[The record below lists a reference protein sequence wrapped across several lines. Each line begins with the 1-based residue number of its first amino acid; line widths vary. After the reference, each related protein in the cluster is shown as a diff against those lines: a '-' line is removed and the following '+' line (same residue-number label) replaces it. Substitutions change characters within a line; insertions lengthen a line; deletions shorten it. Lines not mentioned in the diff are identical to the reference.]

1 MEKKLF
7 RSEDGIIAGVCGG
20 CAEALGASAAVV
32 RLIAVVLMVVS
43 VGLVGAVY
51 LALWYFIPKR
61 QDSSSVLDVV
71 PEFAHSDRYGEIVG
85 SGSDHEGGCGHSG
98 SPRKLMGWG
107 DVLRPRSLDDDLFDR
122 DRRSLPTVARAG
134 IAIGLLAMFA
144 VVVSLGMPFFPGAAW
159 WQFWP
164 LLLIAFGV
172 VLIVLPLRDFANRS
186 AMHLF
191 GVSMVLLGGGL
202 TPTTLGMLSLITWLN
217 DIIALWP
224 VVIAVFYLFGAG
236 YRRRSTPL
244 MLAGVA
250 LHGVFVIAGV
260 FFFAV
265 PGSLECIDFS
275 HIGGGVVAVNSDGS
289 VWLF

>member
-7 RSEDGIIAGVCGG
+7 RSEDRIIAGVCGG
-20 CAEALGASAAVV
+20 CAEALGASAAVI
-32 RLIAVVLMVVS
+32 RFIAVLLLVVS
-43 VGLVGAVY
+43 VGFAGAVY
-51 LALWYFIPKR
+51 LAMWYFIPKR
-61 QDSSSVLDVV
+61 EDASTMLDVV
-71 PEFAHSDRYGEIVG
+71 PESVRSDRYGEIGASERAGIPERPVP
-85 SGSDHEGGCGHSG
+85 
-98 SPRKLMGWG
+98 PRRLMGWG
-107 DVLRPRSLDDDLFDR
+107 DVFRPRSPDDDLFGR
-122 DRRSLPTVARAG
+122 DRRSLPTVARVG

-144 VVVSLGMPFFPGAAW
+144 VVVSLGMPFFPGAEW

-172 VLIVLPLRDFANRS
+172 VLIILPLRDFANRS

-217 DIIALWP
+217 DIIVLWP
-224 VVIAVFYLFGAG
+224 VVIAAFCLFGLG
-236 YRRRSTPL
+236 YRRQSTPL

-260 FFFAV
+260 LFFAV